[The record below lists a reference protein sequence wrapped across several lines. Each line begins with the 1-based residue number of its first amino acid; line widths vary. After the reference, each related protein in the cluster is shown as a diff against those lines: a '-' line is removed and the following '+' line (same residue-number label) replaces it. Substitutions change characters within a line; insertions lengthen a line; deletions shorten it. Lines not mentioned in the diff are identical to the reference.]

1 MNGGNLIKVVMIKV
15 DKIDQSD
22 DDCIENPIN
31 GIIQNNQPLDKKPV
45 ENIQNS
51 QIPYETPA
59 IAINGWD
66 KLPI

>member
-31 GIIQNNQPLDKKPV
+31 GIIQNNQPLGKKPV
-45 ENIQNS
+45 ENI
-51 QIPYETPA
+51 
-59 IAINGWD
+59 
-66 KLPI
+66 